1 MADLEEQ
8 IRELRQAGDLAA
20 VATLVIKGYG
30 PEVLG
35 FLVTLL
41 RDDDAASEVF
51 SQSCEDLWVGL
62 PRFQGRS
69 SVRTWFYTLARHAAS
84 RLRRSPHRRPDRH
97 ATLGELID
105 VAERVRSAT
114 LPHLR
119 TDVKDRVAMIREAL
133 EPDDRALLVLR
144 IDRGM
149 NWSEIAR
156 VFSAEDA
163 SDVELARAAARLRK
177 SFQVIKDEIGARARE
192 LGLLPDSRP

>member
-8 IRELRQAGDLAA
+8 VRGLCEVGDLGTAA
-20 VATLVIKGYG
+20 TTVVKGYG

-41 RDDDAASEVF
+41 RDEDDASEVF
-51 SQSCEDLWVGL
+51 SQACEDLWVGL
-62 PRFQGRS
+62 PRFQGRC

-84 RLRRSPHRRPDRH
+84 RLQRSPHRRANRH
-97 ATLGELID
+97 ATLGELIE

-119 TDVKDRVAMIREAL
+119 TDVKDRIAMIRDAL
-133 EPDDRALLVLR
+133 APDDRALLVLR
-144 IDRGM
+144 IDREM

-163 SDVELARAAARLRK
+163 SNAELVRAAARLRK
-177 SFQVIKDEIGARARE
+177 RFQGIKDEIGARARE
-192 LGLLPDSRP
+192 LGLLPDSQP